1 MDDINDALF
10 GPLSRDYCLW
20 FYILSLFGFIAL
32 VLYII
37 PAIYFGIVKRKGFDY
52 YLSVIGISVVYA
64 IAYLQNRLL
73 HTMCLNSVKV

>member
-37 PAIYFGIVKRKGFDY
+37 PAIYLGIVKRKGFDY
-52 YLSVIGISVVYA
+52 YLSVIGIAVVYA

>member
-1 MDDINDALF
+1 MDNINDALF

-20 FYILSLFGFIAL
+20 FYILSLFGFVAL

-37 PAIYFGIVKRKGFDY
+37 PAIYMGIIKRKGFDY

-73 HTMCLNSVKV
+73 HTMCLNSVKI